1 METYKVKFQRIG
13 VYSHIDDI
21 RYRIILDK
29 FIPGYKIDAD
39 GQVFKT
45 TVNYIDILSS
55 ALIAQTIRC
64 IPNLGIIHAYLVEK
78 NLRETGKRIGINAA
92 QLQAYL
98 TDADV
103 TLERTE
109 FHPGE
114 EYTTIDGEVC
124 IHKFDGYTTNI
135 TDIVVTANAESIGD
149 RVILDQDIPGYK
161 MDTNGQI
168 IRSTVNYIDIA
179 PSALIAQTICC
190 VPNLGIIHAYL
201 VEKNLRGSGKRVGI
215 DAAQLQAYLT
225 DADVT
230 LERTEFHPGE
240 EYTTSDGEVRTH
252 EFDGYTTT
260 IKDIVVTANAERIVD
275 RAIDRIMLGGI

>member
-1 METYKVKFQRIG
+1 MNNNEARTKGVRITIMETYKVKFQRIG

-29 FIPGYKIDAD
+29 FIPGYKIDAE

-114 EYTTIDGEVC
+114 EYTT
-124 IHKFDGYTTNI
+124 
-135 TDIVVTANAESIGD
+135 
-149 RVILDQDIPGYK
+149 
-161 MDTNGQI
+161 
-168 IRSTVNYIDIA
+168 
-179 PSALIAQTICC
+179 
-190 VPNLGIIHAYL
+190 
-201 VEKNLRGSGKRVGI
+201 
-215 DAAQLQAYLT
+215 
-225 DADVT
+225 
-230 LERTEFHPGE
+230 
-240 EYTTSDGEVRTH
+240 SDGEVRTH

>member
-1 METYKVKFQRIG
+1 MQGYLGRSNILPFSFYYKTSYTCQNEFWHNDYANRSNRSEVIVNNNEARAKGARITIMETYKVKFQRIS
-13 VYSHIDDI
+13 VYGDIDNI

-29 FIPGYKIDAD
+29 CIPGYKIDAD
-39 GQVFKT
+39 GKVFKT

-78 NLRETGKRIGINAA
+78 NLHGTGKRI
-92 QLQAYL
+92 
-98 TDADV
+98 
-103 TLERTE
+103 
-109 FHPGE
+109 
-114 EYTTIDGEVC
+114 
-124 IHKFDGYTTNI
+124 
-135 TDIVVTANAESIGD
+135 
-149 RVILDQDIPGYK
+149 
-161 MDTNGQI
+161 
-168 IRSTVNYIDIA
+168 
-179 PSALIAQTICC
+179 
-190 VPNLGIIHAYL
+190 
-201 VEKNLRGSGKRVGI
+201 GI

-260 IKDIVVTANAERIVD
+260 IKDIVVTTNAERIVD

>member
-1 METYKVKFQRIG
+1 METYKVKFQRIS
-13 VYSHIDDI
+13 VYGDIDNI

-45 TVNYIDILSS
+45 TVNYIDILPN

-78 NLRETGKRIGINAA
+78 NLRENGKRIGIAAA

-103 TLERTE
+103 TIERTE

-114 EYTTIDGEVC
+114 EYTTVGGEVC

-135 TDIVVTANAESIGD
+135 TDIVVAANAESIAD
-149 RVILDQDIPGYK
+149 RV
-161 MDTNGQI
+161 
-168 IRSTVNYIDIA
+168 
-179 PSALIAQTICC
+179 
-190 VPNLGIIHAYL
+190 
-201 VEKNLRGSGKRVGI
+201 
-215 DAAQLQAYLT
+215 
-225 DADVT
+225 
-230 LERTEFHPGE
+230 
-240 EYTTSDGEVRTH
+240 
-252 EFDGYTTT
+252 
-260 IKDIVVTANAERIVD
+260 
-275 RAIDRIMLGGI
+275 IDRIMLGSI

>member
-78 NLRETGKRIGINAA
+78 NLRETGKRIGI
-92 QLQAYL
+92 
-98 TDADV
+98 
-103 TLERTE
+103 
-109 FHPGE
+109 
-114 EYTTIDGEVC
+114 
-124 IHKFDGYTTNI
+124 
-135 TDIVVTANAESIGD
+135 
-149 RVILDQDIPGYK
+149 
-161 MDTNGQI
+161 
-168 IRSTVNYIDIA
+168 
-179 PSALIAQTICC
+179 
-190 VPNLGIIHAYL
+190 
-201 VEKNLRGSGKRVGI
+201 

-275 RAIDRIMLGGI
+275 RVIDRIMLGGI

>member
-64 IPNLGIIHAYLVEK
+64 IPNLGIIHAYLMEK
-78 NLRETGKRIGINAA
+78 NLRGTGKRIGIN
-92 QLQAYL
+92 
-98 TDADV
+98 
-103 TLERTE
+103 
-109 FHPGE
+109 
-114 EYTTIDGEVC
+114 
-124 IHKFDGYTTNI
+124 
-135 TDIVVTANAESIGD
+135 
-149 RVILDQDIPGYK
+149 
-161 MDTNGQI
+161 
-168 IRSTVNYIDIA
+168 
-179 PSALIAQTICC
+179 
-190 VPNLGIIHAYL
+190 
-201 VEKNLRGSGKRVGI
+201 
-215 DAAQLQAYLT
+215 AAQLQAYLT

-252 EFDGYTTT
+252 EFDGYTTA

-275 RAIDRIMLGGI
+275 RVIDRIMLGGI

>member
-1 METYKVKFQRIG
+1 MQRYLGRSNILPFSFYYKTYYTCQNKYWHNGYANRSNRSEVIVNNNEARAKGARITIMETYKVKFQRIS
-13 VYSHIDDI
+13 VYGDIDNI
-21 RYRIILDK
+21 RY
-29 FIPGYKIDAD
+29 
-39 GQVFKT
+39 
-45 TVNYIDILSS
+45 
-55 ALIAQTIRC
+55 
-64 IPNLGIIHAYLVEK
+64 
-78 NLRETGKRIGINAA
+78 
-92 QLQAYL
+92 
-98 TDADV
+98 
-103 TLERTE
+103 
-109 FHPGE
+109 
-114 EYTTIDGEVC
+114 
-124 IHKFDGYTTNI
+124 
-135 TDIVVTANAESIGD
+135 
-149 RVILDQDIPGYK
+149 RVILDQEILGYK

-179 PSALIAQTICC
+179 PSALIAQTIRC

-215 DAAQLQAYLT
+215 DAAQLQAYLA

>member
-1 METYKVKFQRIG
+1 MNNNEARAKGVRITIMETYKVKFQRIG

-29 FIPGYKIDAD
+29 FIPGYKINAE
-39 GQVFKT
+39 GQVVKS
-45 TVNYIDILSS
+45 TVNYIDILPS

-78 NLRETGKRIGINAA
+78 NLRGTGKRIGINAA

-124 IHKFDGYTTNI
+124 VHKFDGYTTNI
-135 TDIVVTANAESIGD
+135 TDIAVTADAESIAD
-149 RVILDQDIPGYK
+149 RVI
-161 MDTNGQI
+161 
-168 IRSTVNYIDIA
+168 NY
-179 PSALIAQTICC
+179 
-190 VPNLGIIHAYL
+190 
-201 VEKNLRGSGKRVGI
+201 
-215 DAAQLQAYLT
+215 
-225 DADVT
+225 
-230 LERTEFHPGE
+230 
-240 EYTTSDGEVRTH
+240 
-252 EFDGYTTT
+252 
-260 IKDIVVTANAERIVD
+260 
-275 RAIDRIMLGGI
+275 IMLGGV

>member
-1 METYKVKFQRIG
+1 MNNNEARAKGARIPIMETYKVKIQRIS
-13 VYSHIDDI
+13 VYSHADVI

-29 FIPGYKIDAD
+29 FIPGYKIDD
-39 GQVFKT
+39 EGQVFKT
-45 TVNYIDILSS
+45 TVNYIDILPS

-64 IPNLGIIHAYLVEK
+64 IPNLGIVHAYLVEK

-135 TDIVVTANAESIGD
+135 KDIVVAANAESLAD
-149 RVILDQDIPGYK
+149 RVI
-161 MDTNGQI
+161 N
-168 IRSTVNYIDIA
+168 
-179 PSALIAQTICC
+179 
-190 VPNLGIIHAYL
+190 
-201 VEKNLRGSGKRVGI
+201 
-215 DAAQLQAYLT
+215 
-225 DADVT
+225 
-230 LERTEFHPGE
+230 
-240 EYTTSDGEVRTH
+240 
-252 EFDGYTTT
+252 
-260 IKDIVVTANAERIVD
+260 
-275 RAIDRIMLGGI
+275 RIMLSDI

>member
-1 METYKVKFQRIG
+1 MVQDLQGYLGRSNILPLSFYYKTSYTCQNEFWHNDYANRSNRSEIIANNNEARAKGARITIMETYKVKFQRISI
-13 VYSHIDDI
+13 YSHIDDI

-29 FIPGYKIDAD
+29 SIPGYKIDAE
-39 GQVFKT
+39 GQVVKT

-78 NLRETGKRIGINAA
+78 NLRGTGKRIGINAA

-98 TDADV
+98 ADADV

-135 TDIVVTANAESIGD
+135 TDIAITANAESI
-149 RVILDQDIPGYK
+149 
-161 MDTNGQI
+161 
-168 IRSTVNYIDIA
+168 A
-179 PSALIAQTICC
+179 
-190 VPNLGIIHAYL
+190 
-201 VEKNLRGSGKRVGI
+201 
-215 DAAQLQAYLT
+215 
-225 DADVT
+225 
-230 LERTEFHPGE
+230 
-240 EYTTSDGEVRTH
+240 
-252 EFDGYTTT
+252 
-260 IKDIVVTANAERIVD
+260 D
-275 RAIDRIMLGGI
+275 RAINCIMLGGI

>member
-78 NLRETGKRIGINAA
+78 NLRGTGKRI
-92 QLQAYL
+92 
-98 TDADV
+98 
-103 TLERTE
+103 
-109 FHPGE
+109 
-114 EYTTIDGEVC
+114 
-124 IHKFDGYTTNI
+124 
-135 TDIVVTANAESIGD
+135 
-149 RVILDQDIPGYK
+149 
-161 MDTNGQI
+161 
-168 IRSTVNYIDIA
+168 
-179 PSALIAQTICC
+179 
-190 VPNLGIIHAYL
+190 
-201 VEKNLRGSGKRVGI
+201 GI

-275 RAIDRIMLGGI
+275 RVIDRIMLGGI

>member
-1 METYKVKFQRIG
+1 MQRHLGRSNILLFSFYHKTSYTCQNKYWHNGYANRSNRSEVIVNNNEARAKGARITTMETYKVKFQRIC
-13 VYSHIDDI
+13 VYSHMDDI

-39 GQVFKT
+39 GQVLKS

-78 NLRETGKRIGINAA
+78 NLRKTGKRIGINAA

-124 IHKFDGYTTNI
+124 VHKFDGYTTNI

-149 RVILDQDIPGYK
+149 RI
-161 MDTNGQI
+161 
-168 IRSTVNYIDIA
+168 
-179 PSALIAQTICC
+179 
-190 VPNLGIIHAYL
+190 
-201 VEKNLRGSGKRVGI
+201 
-215 DAAQLQAYLT
+215 
-225 DADVT
+225 
-230 LERTEFHPGE
+230 
-240 EYTTSDGEVRTH
+240 
-252 EFDGYTTT
+252 
-260 IKDIVVTANAERIVD
+260 
-275 RAIDRIMLGGI
+275 IDRIMLGGI